1 MQEIITKII
10 IGAAAAWAIYR
21 IFKWFGRRQKIAVRM
36 RLRSMRLRRMR
47 RMRAAFGLRKRKAI
61 G

>member
-1 MQEIITKII
+1 MGDLPNIQMV
-10 IGAAAAWAIYR
+10 R
-21 IFKWFGRRQKIAVRM
+21 SSQKIAVR
-36 RLRSMRLRRMR
+36 MRLRRMR

>member
-1 MQEIITKII
+1 MGDLPNIQTV
-10 IGAAAAWAIYR
+10 R
-21 IFKWFGRRQKIAVRM
+21 SSQKIAVRM
-36 RLRSMRLRRMR
+36 RLRGMR

>member
-1 MQEIITKII
+1 MGDLPNIQTV
-10 IGAAAAWAIYR
+10 R
-21 IFKWFGRRQKIAVRM
+21 SSQKIAVR
-36 RLRSMRLRRMR
+36 LRGMRLRRMR